1 MNCISLKRSLP
12 LEDDPQDTFSAKR
25 RRQERKSTKLP
36 DINDPNGIKST
47 SLKRR
52 LSFEDDSTI
61 FFQAKRE
68 CNPKATPKKDKHSMV
83 PNDFLKG
90 LPVLLD
96 TDSSDSEVE
105 FQSSQIDT
113 TKKITKDNTNLFSF
127 QQLKSICAGMMK
139 QCEDRVREEYEVA
152 LTQQMA
158 EQYDTFIKFTH
169 DQMQRENGIS
179 TSYLT

>member
-1 MNCISLKRSLP
+1 MNCVSLKRSLP
-12 LEDDPQDTFSAKR
+12 LEDDQQDTFSAKR

-36 DINDPNGIKST
+36 

-52 LSFEDDSTI
+52 LYFEDDSTI
-61 FFQAKRE
+61 FFQAKRKY
-68 CNPKATPKKDKHSMV
+68 NPKDTPKKDKHSMV
-83 PNDFLKG
+83 PEDFLKG

-96 TDSSDSEVE
+96 TDSSDSEVD
-105 FQSSQIDT
+105 FQLSQIHT
-113 TKKITKDNTNLFSF
+113 TKKIIKDNTNLFSF
-127 QQLKSICAGMMK
+127 QQLHSICAGMMK

-152 LTQQMA
+152 LTQKMA

-169 DQMQRENGIS
+169 DQMQRESGIS